1 MQLQE
6 ICLSVLDDAEH
17 EDTAGPHVPGHP
29 LAQIGFR
36 LHVKPSRRL
45 WLHWSTY
52 KFVQDAHMVIGVCR
66 KQTRRCQAGCRAWA
80 PAPPP
85 TARPSAGAVAA
96 PASAAATSGATTTA
110 AAVVVA
116 ATVAV
121 AMAVAAGAAHV
132 NPFLPPPARSR
143 ALDSAD

>member
-1 MQLQE
+1 MGIWTFLRSLRQQNLVMQLQE
-6 ICLSVLDDAEH
+6 ICLPELDK
-17 EDTAGPHVPGHP
+17 T
-29 LAQIGFR
+29 
-36 LHVKPSRRL
+36 KRRL

-96 PASAAATSGATTTA
+96 PALAAATSGATTTA

-121 AMAVAAGAAHV
+121 ATAVAAGAAHV
-132 NPFLPPPARSR
+132 SPFLPPPARSR
-143 ALDSAD
+143 ALDSAE